1 MQRGGFGSEKYE
13 TSKMQSRVRE
23 LFYEL
28 LRRVDGDDIWPVNA
42 GRSVDDVQQ
51 DLRSLIEST
60 LQSQNMQ
67 QPLRKIPRWS

>member
-13 TSKMQSRVRE
+13 TSKMQLRVRE

-28 LRRVDGDDIWPVNA
+28 RSRVDGDDIWPVNA
-42 GRSVDDVQQ
+42 GRSIEDVQR
-51 DLRSLIEST
+51 DLRSLIEKT
-60 LQSQNMQ
+60 LQNQKMQ